1 MNKISKYFIA
11 GIVAFFFAGCDSLDL
26 EPTSSI
32 TDANYWKTADQFS
45 AFNVGLAYQL
55 RTLTGNF
62 FLLGEPRANLYDN
75 EPFSGEASQGMER
88 LPFNT
93 LNAQNVGIS
102 NFANMY
108 SVINQINLFISKTE
122 ETDKLDD
129 TDKGYYLG
137 AAYGMRAYLYFH
149 LLRSWG
155 GVIIYTDYTAGS
167 TLDLSNLAKAASSAQ
182 EVMALIKSD
191 IEASE
196 KAFAGN
202 YAFTNGREYWSLP
215 ATEMLKG
222 EVYLWSGRQMGG
234 GSSDYST
241 ALAALQ
247 NIQKSADVKL
257 QDDYADVFA
266 FKNKKN
272 KEIIFCLNNSKDDGH
287 ALMSGVYASNM
298 IPQSQFL
305 PTYYNKDGE
314 HFGNQLNGLI
324 RLGLKRDL
332 YHKLYREDDTRKAN
346 ITGVYQMNDKD
357 ELTYYACFA
366 SKYPGVMLEGA
377 STISFYDDDVLY
389 RYSDCLL
396 LIAEAKALLGQDPAN
411 EINQVRERAYGADHF
426 AAHKDELG
434 YPNDNGDLYTDNI
447 YCAGDNAGA
456 LEAVLK
462 ERLREFI
469 FEGKRWYDLRLL
481 GGEFIKKYS
490 LADESRLLWPI
501 DANTL
506 TNNTALKQTEGY

>member
-1 MNKISKYFIA
+1 MNKISRYFIA
-11 GIVAFFFAGCDSLDL
+11 GVTALLLTNCDSLDL

-45 AFNVGLAYQL
+45 AFNVGLAYQM
-55 RTLTGNF
+55 RNLTGNF

-75 EPFSGEASQGMER
+75 EPFSGEAPQGMER

-102 NFANMY
+102 NFGGMY
-108 SVINQINLFISKTE
+108 SVINQLNLFISKTE
-122 ETDKLDD
+122 ETANLDD
-129 TDKGYYLG
+129 ADKGYFLG

-155 GVIIYTDYTAGS
+155 NVIIYTDYTAGG
-167 TLDLSNLAKAASSAQ
+167 TLDLSNLSKAASPAS
-182 EVMALIKSD
+182 EVMNFIKSD

-196 KAFAGN
+196 KAFNGN
-202 YAFTNGREYWSLP
+202 FAFTYGREYWSLP
-215 ATEMLKG
+215 ATEILKG
-222 EVYLWSGRQMGG
+222 EVYLWSGRQMNG
-234 GSSDYST
+234 GSGDYT
-241 ALAALQ
+241 IALSALQ
-247 NIQKSADVKL
+247 GIQQNANVALMST
-257 QDDYADVFA
+257 YADVFA
-266 FKNKKN
+266 FANKKN
-272 KEIIFCLNNSKDDGH
+272 KEVIFCLHNSKDDGH
-287 ALMSGVYASNM
+287 TLMGGVYSGNM

-305 PTYYNKDGE
+305 PTYYDKDGK
-314 HFGNQLNGLI
+314 HFGSQLNGLI
-324 RLGLKRDL
+324 RLGLRRDI
-332 YHKLYREDDTRKAN
+332 YHKLYREDDTRKTN
-346 ITGVYQMNDKD
+346 ITGVYQLD
-357 ELTYYACFA
+357 EEGNLQYYACFA
-366 SKYPGVMLEGA
+366 NKYPGVMLDGA

-396 LIAEAKALLGQDPAN
+396 LIAEAKALLGQAPTQ
-411 EINQVRERAYGADHF
+411 EINQVRERAYGADYF
-426 AAHKDELG
+426 AAHKAELG
-434 YPNDNGDLYTDNI
+434 YPNDNGDLYTDNT
-447 YCAGDNAGA
+447 YCAADNAGA

-481 GGEFIKKYS
+481 GGEFIKKYT

-506 TNNTALKQTEGY
+506 TNNKDLQQTEGY